1 MTDVEILSKV
11 KSGLMITSDHFDVVL
26 TLHINDV
33 KDYLK
38 NAGVKSSVIES
49 EKSVG
54 VILRGVSD
62 LWTNGSSDFSPYFRD
77 RVTQLAL
84 IGGEDNVQTVTDK

>member
-1 MTDVEILSKV
+1 MTDADILSKV
-11 KSGLMITSDHFDVVL
+11 KSGLMITSDHFDDVL

-33 KDYLK
+33 KDYLL
-38 NAGVKSSVIES
+38 NAGVHESVIES

-54 VILRGVSD
+54 AILRGVSD
-62 LWTNGSSDFSPYFRD
+62 LWTNGSSEFSPYFRD

-84 IGGEDNVQTVTDK
+84 IGGVGDVQTESN